1 MFRNPSPASAST
13 SHMSDDDDFEPAPAK
28 RKRMKLPREAASSK
42 KKDGDKQ
49 EKGRKASAILPQ
61 SSLFEKPEV
70 VKCNEK
76 KSFVSHFSRQQ
87 SGQHISSRNYE
98 KVYQIF
104 IFITQISLSLT

>member
-42 KKDGDKQ
+42 KKNGDKQ
-49 EKGRKASAILPQ
+49 EKASAILPQ
-61 SSLFEKPEV
+61 SSLFEKLEV

-98 KVYQIF
+98 KVY
-104 IFITQISLSLT
+104 